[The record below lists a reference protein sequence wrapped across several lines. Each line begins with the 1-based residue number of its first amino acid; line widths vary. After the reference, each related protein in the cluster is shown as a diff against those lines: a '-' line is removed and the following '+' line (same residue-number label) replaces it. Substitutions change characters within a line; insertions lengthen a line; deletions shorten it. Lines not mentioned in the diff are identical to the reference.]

1 MVTFFDYMLY
11 MFYNESIED
20 LQCLHCNLDY
30 DYFAFI
36 TPSKIRYNKPRLNLY
51 NRVIPW
57 IRLDLDVFNR
67 LIKII
72 YNFDCLMWNE
82 L

>member
-11 MFYNESIED
+11 MFYNESIEG
-20 LQCLHCNLDY
+20 LPCLHCNLDY
-30 DYFAFI
+30 DYFAF
-36 TPSKIRYNKPRLNLY
+36 TTSKIRYNKPRLNLY
-51 NRVIPW
+51 NRVMPW
-57 IRLDLDVFNR
+57 IRLDLDIFNR
-67 LIKII
+67 LIKVI